1 MTMTKFTTQ
10 ELVALDLNEEPFSVS
25 ADPRFLYLTEQHKA
39 HLSRL
44 QDNIMKR
51 LGLCVIEGPI
61 GAGKT
66 TLARRLYELCTQDD
80 ALEPVYIHTA
90 IYSTRMMALRDIV
103 THFCPDSGRSYLD
116 KICNFEQYLIDL
128 LKQNKNPV
136 LIIDDAQ
143 LMAPDS
149 LQTIQAL
156 LNFDISSKLIQIIL
170 FGQQEIHKSFSKN
183 PALLNRAIFWRKLD
197 PLTFAETVQMIHFRL
212 TVAGRFN
219 PLFTEEAIGAIYEAS
234 KGVPRTLMVIC
245 HETLHIMV
253 TKGHTEAQGTD
264 VRQAVEIYNE
274 RYGSQDQ
281 APHA

>member
-1 MTMTKFTTQ
+1 MTLTKFTLH
-10 ELVALDLNEEPFSVS
+10 ELGVLNLNEEPFSVS

-44 QDNIMKR
+44 QDNITKP

-66 TLARRLYELCTQDD
+66 TLARRLYELCTQDE

-90 IYSTRMMALRDIV
+90 IYSTRTMAIRDIM
-103 THFCPDSGRSYLD
+103 THFCPASGKSYLD
-116 KICNFEQYLIDL
+116 KIRNFEQYLIDL
-128 LKQNKNPV
+128 YKKNKNPV

-143 LMAPDS
+143 LMAPAS

-156 LNFDISSKLIQIIL
+156 LNFDISTKLIQIIL
-170 FGQQEIHKSFSKN
+170 FGQQELHKTFSEN
-183 PALLNRAIFWRKLD
+183 PALLDRAIFWRKLD

-219 PLFTEEAIGAIYEAS
+219 PIFTEDAVGAIYEAS
-234 KGVPRTLMVIC
+234 KGVPRIVMVIC
-245 HETLHIMV
+245 HETLQIMV
-253 TKGHTEAQGTD
+253 AKGYTEAKEPD
-264 VRQAVEIYNE
+264 VRQAIEIYNE
-274 RYGSQDQ
+274 RYGSQDE
-281 APHA
+281 

>member
-1 MTMTKFTTQ
+1 
-10 ELVALDLNEEPFSVS
+10 
-25 ADPRFLYLTEQHKA
+25 
-39 HLSRL
+39 
-44 QDNIMKR
+44 
-51 LGLCVIEGPI
+51 
-61 GAGKT
+61 
-66 TLARRLYELCTQDD
+66 
-80 ALEPVYIHTA
+80 
-90 IYSTRMMALRDIV
+90 
-103 THFCPDSGRSYLD
+103 
-116 KICNFEQYLIDL
+116 
-128 LKQNKNPV
+128 
-136 LIIDDAQ
+136 
-143 LMAPDS
+143 MAPDS

-253 TKGHTEAQGTD
+253 TKGHTEAQGLMCA
-264 VRQAVEIYNE
+264 RQSKFPMPFWDPMSN
-274 RYGSQDQ
+274 
-281 APHA
+281 APTTKSTSN